1 MALGEEAKGLVAAAV
16 LLGILGGGIGTM
28 VRAYGMPGRKR
39 SLFQSPVLPDA
50 VECSWAGH
58 PDEISVSDAVI
69 ASNIDR
75 MVDGF
80 QSQDHEMASLA
91 VNAILRMRPGWAV
104 MIHNQGLVAANQ
116 QKMAIAAEKL
126 ASAGKA
132 YLDAGQIK
140 GSALVRR
147 HLSTIADAK

>member
-1 MALGEEAKGLVAAAV
+1 MIVAASFFFFSSRRRHTRLV
-16 LLGILGGGIGTM
+16 SDWSSDVCSSDLLPELVQCPWT
-28 VRAYGMPGRKR
+28 
-39 SLFQSPVLPDA
+39 
-50 VECSWAGH
+50 GH

-69 ASNIDR
+69 ASNIER

-80 QSQDHEMASLA
+80 KSEDHEAASLA

-116 QKMAIAAEKL
+116 RQMGIAAERL
-126 ASAGKA
+126 AEAGTA
-132 YLDAGQIK
+132 YLDAGQTT

-147 HLSTIADAK
+147 HLSAIADARSQ